1 MNRTLILIVIVLSI
15 GLGTGWTNER
25 LPVLEFF
32 GRPNGTFCR
41 QAGPAMIR
49 LQAELEGQAVLL
61 EYDFDDFGGNDVI
74 NRFWAADPDASYL
87 PLVMVGSGYRTHSG
101 YHADHYEVYSG
112 LIADESARAPRADV
126 EAWWRRS
133 GDLVRCYASVHNT
146 SDEALQV
153 NQSAEAWFITYE
165 KARIGV
171 SDTWVR
177 SATRKR
183 FAADIEP
190 GETADLEVE
199 AVVSTMG
206 DWQRAGFLFLV
217 DDRPSGGNARF
228 DMIQAAE
235 ARPATL
241 EAAPESLVLST
252 GAPTAELT
260 LRGPHVL
267 EWTAE
272 TDAAWLQIEPAS
284 GRVPD
289 TFSVTYRPELQPPG
303 EMAANVAIHAVG
315 DAMVFDTSIGVV
327 VGGMVRRS
335 GGRVTPDP

>member
-1 MNRTLILIVIVLSI
+1 MKRTLIHIVIVLSI
-15 GLGTGWTNER
+15 GLGTGWAGER

-32 GRPNGTFCR
+32 GRPAGTFCR
-41 QAGPAMIR
+41 QAGPAMIQ
-49 LQAELEGQAVLL
+49 LQDELEGRAVLL
-61 EYDFDDFGGNDVI
+61 EYDFDIFGGNDIV
-74 NRFWAADPDASYL
+74 NRFWAADPNASYL

-101 YHADHYEVYSG
+101 YHADHYDVYSG

-126 EAWWRRS
+126 TAWWWRS
-133 GDLVRCYASVHNT
+133 GDLVRCYTSVRNT
-146 SDEALQV
+146 SDEPLRV

-183 FAADIEP
+183 FTADLEP
-190 GETADLEVE
+190 GETAHLEVE
-199 AVVSTMG
+199 AVVSTMD
-206 DWQRAGFLFLV
+206 DWQRAGFLLLV
-217 DDRPSGGNARF
+217 DDRPFGGNDRF

-241 EAAPESLVLST
+241 EATPESLVVSP
-252 GAPTAELT
+252 GAPTAELA

-272 TDAAWLQIEPAS
+272 TDAAWLEIEPAS

-289 TFSVTYRPELQPPG
+289 TFVITYLPELQPPG
-303 EMAANVAIHAVG
+303 EATASLVIHAVG
-315 DAMVFDTSIGVV
+315 DAMVFDTSVEV
-327 VGGMVRRS
+327 AVGGRVRRS
-335 GGRVTPDP
+335 GGRLTPDP